1 MPIIDPVNTQQVI
14 QMGAHAEKIQ
24 QTLQN
29 QPMVSAQQL
38 EDDRIKAEELKRT
51 EIQDPDETSSSKE
64 VDSNKHRRKNPQQ
77 EEEASAEQGDR
88 QPPESPSGQ
97 HLDLSV

>member
-24 QTLQN
+24 QVMQN
-29 QPMVSAQQL
+29 QPLVSAQQL
-38 EDDRIKAEELKRT
+38 EDERLKAEELKRA
-51 EIQDPDETSSSKE
+51 EIQDPDEMHSSTE
-64 VDSNKHRRKNPQQ
+64 VDADKRRRGQPKQ
-77 EEEASAEQGDR
+77 EEEAGNDNAKR
-88 QPPESPSGQ
+88 PPPESSSGQ

>member
-29 QPMVSAQQL
+29 QPVVSAQQL
-38 EDDRIKAEELKRT
+38 EEDRIKAEELKRT
-51 EIQDPDETSSSKE
+51 EIQDPDEMNSSTE
-64 VDSNKHRRKNPQQ
+64 VDSDKRRRGQPKQ
-77 EEEASAEQGDR
+77 EEEAENDNAKPP
-88 QPPESPSGQ
+88 PPESSSGQ